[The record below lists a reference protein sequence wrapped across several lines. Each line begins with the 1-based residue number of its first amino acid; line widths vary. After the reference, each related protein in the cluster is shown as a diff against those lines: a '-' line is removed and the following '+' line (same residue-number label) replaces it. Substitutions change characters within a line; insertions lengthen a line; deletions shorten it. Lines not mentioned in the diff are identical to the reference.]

1 MWHSIQASVILSLK
15 DEITSFPWP
24 KSKRWRNKKIT
35 YILRLAAVRKKKERK
50 KAPFY
55 EMKNLQSMGNYSKS
69 IGVGNTMTPKV

>member
-35 YILRLAAVRKKKERK
+35 YILRLAAVRKKKRK

-69 IGVGNTMTPKV
+69 MGVWNTMPSKV